1 MDGGCNDARSLRFAV
16 DVSRDIYS
24 NTNVHARVE
33 ISRTSENQKKNKC
46 G

>member
-1 MDGGCNDARSLRFAV
+1 MTLARCASPSMFREIY
-16 DVSRDIYS
+16 IYS